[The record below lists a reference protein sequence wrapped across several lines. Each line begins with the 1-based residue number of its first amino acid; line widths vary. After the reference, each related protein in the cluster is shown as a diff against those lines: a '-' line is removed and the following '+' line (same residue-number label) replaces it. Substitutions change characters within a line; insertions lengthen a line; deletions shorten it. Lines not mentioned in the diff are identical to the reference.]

1 MGQRRNDAAMKDAQI
16 KSSAEEYAAGM
27 GHITIRTM
35 NLLHLDQNTI
45 RLLQLKPYPISA
57 LLELPSEDKKEG
69 AFLERWPSSVK
80 KLLRF
85 DTMVLLVW
93 RCGDKISRASHH
105 E

>member
-1 MGQRRNDAAMKDAQI
+1 VKDAQI
-16 KSSAEEYAAGM
+16 KSSVGECVEGT
-27 GHITIRTM
+27 GHIAIHTM
-35 NLLHLDQNTI
+35 NLLLLDQNTI